1 MPRLF
6 SRPSSTVGKWL
17 EIWALKEP
25 ILFWQSR
32 GCWRRSR
39 EDKGVPAPPRQGSCL
54 ALAGRG
60 VLDALS
66 PLHPTL
72 PSPLQSLVPQYCREG
87 GTNPAAKGRAQSRAR
102 EMLFQ
107 VRRGWCL
114 PRLQHQLRELLAA
127 MCRGSELFLSDP
139 KHPWPYPSHSQMS
152 PYPFGTRLFRC
163 RE

>member
-1 MPRLF
+1 MLRLKVVSVLPRLF
-6 SRPSSTVGKWL
+6 SRSSSTEGKWL
-17 EIWALKEP
+17 EIWAVKEL

-32 GCWRRSR
+32 SCWRWSH
-39 EDKGVPAPPRQGSCL
+39 EDKGALAPPRKSSWQ

-87 GTNPAAKGRAQSRAR
+87 GTDPVAKGRAQSRAA

-107 VRRGWCL
+107 VPPG
-114 PRLQHQLRELLAA
+114 
-127 MCRGSELFLSDP
+127 
-139 KHPWPYPSHSQMS
+139 
-152 PYPFGTRLFRC
+152 
-163 RE
+163 